1 MSKFLTTTNKTIVW
15 FKKANDNGDLQM
27 KPPFQR
33 NPVWT
38 LPQKS
43 YLIDSI
49 LNGYPVPEL
58 YMQEFVDENGNEQ
71 HIIIDGQQRTRA
83 CLDFIEGRFS
93 IKADESP
100 TWGGMKFDDLSGEDK
115 KKIYGYTFIVRVLP
129 EMSDDDIRG
138 IFQRLNKNV
147 VALNTQEL
155 RQATYWGPFIQT
167 MQEISNYKYWNTTG
181 IFSPLNV
188 RRMMDIEYI
197 SELAVAVL
205 HGFQNKKETLDKY
218 YQEYEEEFEAR
229 DDLISTFQTVIYEL
243 EQLYPDIKTTRWKKK
258 TDFYSLFLYLS
269 SHEKLLPLPT
279 DKRLQVRGTLDEF
292 SSMVD
297 YYVSLDQNHKEL
309 SSAIQNWSVHLPEF
323 RSSMMSDVAEDFND
337 KAETAYSKIIDD
349 YGKSIRASSDL
360 GNRKRRHSALC
371 QLLDPLIKIG
381 TADIALPKM
390 TPLKDGLFDDID
402 DIDENEQ

>member
-1 MSKFLTTTNKTIVW
+1 MSKFLITTNKTIIW
-15 FKKANDNGDLQM
+15 LKKTNDNGDLQM

-38 LPQKS
+38 LPQQS

-58 YMQEFVDENGNEQ
+58 YMQEFVDENGHEQ

-83 CLDFIEGRFS
+83 CLDFIEGKFS

-100 TWGGMKFDDLSGEDK
+100 TWGGMKFDDLSADDK
-115 KKIYGYTFIVRVLP
+115 KKIFGYTFIVRILP
-129 EMSDDDIRG
+129 EMSDDNIRG

-155 RQATYWGPFIQT
+155 RQATYWGPFILT
-167 MQEISNYKYWNTTG
+167 MQEISNYKYWSTTG
-181 IFSPLNV
+181 VFSPLNV

-205 HGFQNKKETLDKY
+205 HGLQNKKETLDQY

-258 TDFYSLFLYLS
+258 TDFYSLFFYFA
-269 SHEKLLPLPT
+269 SHEKLLPLST
-279 DKRLQVRGTLDEF
+279 EKRLQIRSILDEF
-292 SSMVD
+292 SNMVD
-297 YYVSLDQNHKEL
+297 SYISVSLNSDSKEL
-309 SSAIQNWSVHLPEF
+309 LSASQNWALYLPPLQL
-323 RSSMMSDVAEDFND
+323 SPTSNID
-337 KAETAYSKIIDD
+337 KEPNLDAQAAYWKIIDD

-360 GNRKRRHSALC
+360 GNRKRRHTALC
-371 QLLDPLIKIG
+371 QLLDPVLNTSSSAVLLSKI
-381 TADIALPKM
+381 
-390 TPLKDGLFDDID
+390 TPLQEGLFDDND
-402 DIDENEQ
+402 DNDD

>member
-58 YMQEFVDENGNEQ
+58 YMQEFVDEKGNEQ

-83 CLDFIEGRFS
+83 CLDFIEGGFA

-100 TWGGMKFDDLSGEDK
+100 TWGGMKFDDLSGDDK

-188 RRMMDIEYI
+188 RRMMDIEFI

-218 YQEYEEEFEAR
+218 YQEYEEEFEAK
-229 DDLISTFQTVIYEL
+229 DDLISTFQTIIFEL

-258 TDFYSLFLYLS
+258 TDFYSIFLYLT
-269 SHEKLLPLPT
+269 SHEKLLPLSPY
-279 DKRLQVRGTLDEF
+279 KRSVIRSILDEF
-292 SSMVD
+292 SNMVD
-297 YYVSLDQNHKEL
+297 AYVSLDQNDNEL
-309 SSAIQNWSVHLPEF
+309 LTASKNWDGHLPPLQLPATN
-323 RSSMMSDVAEDFND
+323 DVTDEAA
-337 KAETAYSKIIDD
+337 KIAYWKIIDD

-360 GNRKRRHSALC
+360 GNRKRRHTALC
-371 QLLDPLIKIG
+371 ELLDPIIKNG
-381 TADIALPKM
+381 TSDIVTPKI

-402 DIDENEQ
+402 ENEQ